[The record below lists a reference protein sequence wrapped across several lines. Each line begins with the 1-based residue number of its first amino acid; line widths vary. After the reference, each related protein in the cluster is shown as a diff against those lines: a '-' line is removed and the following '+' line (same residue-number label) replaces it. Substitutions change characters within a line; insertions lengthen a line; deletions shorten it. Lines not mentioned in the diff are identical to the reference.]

1 MDDLFP
7 LGGPGD
13 IETLLRHYASGELT
27 PTQVVERVH
36 PLVSN
41 DDSNAWIYV
50 LPLEVLRHYAREVE
64 ARFAD
69 VAALPLY
76 GIPFAIKDN
85 IDLAR
90 VPTTAGAP
98 LTPTNRARPR

>member
-50 LPLEVLRHYAREVE
+50 AAAGGIASVRAGGGGEVCRRGG
-64 ARFAD
+64 
-69 VAALPLY
+69 VAAVRHSLCY
-76 GIPFAIKDN
+76 QG
-85 IDLAR
+85 
-90 VPTTAGAP
+90 
-98 LTPTNRARPR
+98 